1 MALRLIELYLPT
13 SVDISKLREQLAE
26 FPVLSMWEDQKS
38 ETINQ
43 LKIMIDSGD
52 SGSVLDYLEK
62 RFMSVKGFRI
72 VLLPVEATL
81 PRIETKKNKPPDE
94 GKEKKRE
101 FKIGKG
107 LSREELYNDISQSA
121 DISGFFLFLVVLSTL
136 VASVGILKDNVA
148 VIIGAMVI
156 APLIGP
162 NVAWAFSTTLG
173 DSELFWRSIRS
184 MLLGLTISLVI
195 SVCIGLLLHVDPSIP
210 ELESRTKVG
219 IGDIVLALASGS
231 AGALSFTMG
240 LPSAIIG
247 VMVAVALLPPTVSFG
262 MLVGG
267 GHTTLAFG
275 SLLLLV
281 VNVICVNLSAV
292 ATFLFQGVQPLNW
305 WEANKARKS
314 TIFAIFMWST
324 LLIILSVLII
334 KFF

>member
-1 MALRLIELYLPT
+1 MALRLIELYLPA
-13 SVDISKLREQLAE
+13 SVDIPKLREQLAE
-26 FPVLSMWEDQKS
+26 YPVHAMWDDRKS
-38 ETINQ
+38 DTINQ

-62 RFMSVKGFRI
+62 RFSEVKGFRI

-81 PRIETKKNKPPDE
+81 PRVETKKAKSAENS
-94 GKEKKRE
+94 GEKKRE
-101 FKIGKG
+101 YKIGKG
-107 LSREELYNDISQSA
+107 ISREELYNDISQSA
-121 DISGFFLFLVVLSTL
+121 GISGFFIFMVVLSTL

-173 DSELFWRSIRS
+173 DKELFWRSVSS
-184 MLLGLTISLVI
+184 MLLGLFISLVI
-195 SVCIGLLLHVDPSIP
+195 SICIGFFLHVNPEIP
-210 ELESRTKVG
+210 ELESRTRVS

-247 VMVAVALLPPTVSFG
+247 VMVAVALLPPAVTFG
-262 MLVGG
+262 MLVGA
-267 GHTTLAFG
+267 GHSSLAAG
-275 SLLLLV
+275 SLLLLI

-305 WEANKARKS
+305 WDANKARRS

-324 LLIILSVLII
+324 LLIILAVLIMTV
-334 KFF
+334 F

>member
-1 MALRLIELYLPT
+1 MALRLIELYLPI
-13 SVDISKLREQLAE
+13 SVDIPKLREQLAE
-26 FPVLSMWEDQKS
+26 YPVLAMWEDRKS

-62 RFMSVKGFRI
+62 RFSSVKGFRI

-81 PRIETKKNKPPDE
+81 PRIEVKKAKPPE
-94 GKEKKRE
+94 NNGEKKRE
-101 FKIGKG
+101 YKIGKG
-107 LSREELYNDISQSA
+107 ISREELYNDISQSA
-121 DISGFFLFLVVLSTL
+121 GISGFFIFMVILSTL
-136 VASVGILKDNVA
+136 VASVGILKNNVA

-173 DSELFWRSIRS
+173 DRELFRRSVAS
-184 MLLGLTISLVI
+184 MLLGLSISLAI
-195 SVCIGLLLHVDPSIP
+195 SICIGLILHVDPDIP
-210 ELESRTKVG
+210 ELSSRTEVS

-247 VMVAVALLPPTVSFG
+247 VMVAVALLPPAVSFG
-262 MLVGG
+262 MLVGA
-267 GHTTLAFG
+267 GHTSLALG
-275 SLLLLV
+275 SLLLLI

-305 WEANKARKS
+305 WDANKARRS
-314 TIFAIFMWST
+314 TIFAIFMWSI
-324 LLIILSVLII
+324 LLLLLAILII
-334 KFF
+334 KVF

>member
-1 MALRLIELYLPT
+1 MALRLIELYLPS
-13 SVDISKLREQLAE
+13 SVDIPKLREQLAE
-26 FPVLSMWEDQKS
+26 FPVLAMWEDEKS

-62 RFMSVKGFRI
+62 RFLSVKGFRI

-81 PRIETKKNKPPDE
+81 PRIEAKKSKPSE
-94 GKEKKRE
+94 TGKEKKRE

-121 DISGFFLFLVVLSTL
+121 GISGFFLFLVVLSTL

-184 MLLGLTISLVI
+184 MLAGLTISLAI
-195 SVCIGLLLHVDPSIP
+195 SVCIGLVLHVDPTIP
-210 ELESRTKVG
+210 ELESRTRVG
-219 IGDIVLALASGS
+219 IGDIILALASGS

-247 VMVAVALLPPTVSFG
+247 VMVAVALLPPAVSFG

-275 SLLLLV
+275 SLLLLI

-314 TIFAIFMWST
+314 TIFAIFMWSA
-324 LLIILSVLII
+324 LLIILSILII